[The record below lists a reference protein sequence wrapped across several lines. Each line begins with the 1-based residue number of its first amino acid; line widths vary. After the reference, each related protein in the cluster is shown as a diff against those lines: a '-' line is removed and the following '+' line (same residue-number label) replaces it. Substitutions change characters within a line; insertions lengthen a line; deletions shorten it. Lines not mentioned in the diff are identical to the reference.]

1 MTPDQEPMDPTLLL
15 PLFAQVG
22 PGAALPQAPLE
33 IHQSKKTKPAA
44 TAPQGKLAQCLAL
57 VRSAPLDAIKMAD
70 DWLLEARGSAR
81 SEPGECK
88 GLALTALRRWK
99 EAAAVFATAHDD
111 TPLTDLPLRARR
123 GAMAGNAALAAGD
136 TEAALAAF
144 DSAHAEARRA
154 KDDVLAAG
162 IALDRARA
170 LVTLGRIDEAASALA
185 EARGVL
191 TESAQTWLLSATL
204 SRRQNRLADAQ
215 TQIER
220 AAALAPADPDVGL
233 EAGVIAVLAGRDEAA
248 RKSWRSVLAMAPNSE
263 QAATARSYLDQLPPE
278 PQPEGR

>member
-1 MTPDQEPMDPTLLL
+1 MDPTFLL

-22 PGAALPQAPLE
+22 PGAALPQAPLDFRRP
-33 IHQSKKTKPAA
+33 KA
-44 TAPQGKLAQCLAL
+44 TRPEAEVPQGRLGKCLAL
-57 VRSAPLDAIKMAD
+57 VRSAPLEAIRLADA
-70 DWLLEARGSAR
+70 WLAETRGSAR

-88 GLALTALRRWK
+88 GLALTALGRWK
-99 EAAAVFATAHDD
+99 EAAAVFASAHDD
-111 TPLTDLPLRARR
+111 TPLSDLPLRARR

-154 KDDVLAAG
+154 KDTGLAGG

-170 LVTLGRIDEAASALA
+170 LVALERIDEAASALA
-185 EARGVL
+185 EARGAL
-191 TESAQTWLLSATL
+191 TDSAQTWLLSATL
-204 SRRQNRLADAQ
+204 SRRLGKLTEAQ

-220 AAALAPADPDVGL
+220 AALIAPADPDVGL

-248 RKSWRSVLAMAPNSE
+248 RRSWRSVLALAPASA
-263 QAATARSYLDQLPPE
+263 QAVTARTYLDQLPPE
-278 PQPEGR
+278 PHPEGR